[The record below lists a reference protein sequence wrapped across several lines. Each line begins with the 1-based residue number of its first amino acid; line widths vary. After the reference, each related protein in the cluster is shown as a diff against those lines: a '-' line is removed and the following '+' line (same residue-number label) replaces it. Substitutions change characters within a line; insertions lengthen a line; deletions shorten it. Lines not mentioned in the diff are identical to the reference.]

1 MTMKYRSTV
10 ALSVLTLG
18 FTVSGCSWMSKVD
31 CDSPDAD
38 LSNPMCVAQTETKYR
53 DNDNN
58 RWYCL
63 ADEEAK
69 SWACANSLQ
78 DAQRKLAPA
87 SERLA
92 KPASVISQTIA
103 QAEGG
108 AQNPALMPALDT
120 IGARINN
127 DINQSSADP
136 SQKMTSHL
144 NDSPSAVVDVIAK
157 VDEIH
162 KEVSDA
168 KRASGLKKTFDSKKA
183 GGRSN
188 AATFAE
194 PPLSIVA
201 LDGPLRAGEIAP
213 ELADLAEISV
223 GSITPS
229 LGDVDDIP
237 SAKAVEAEILLPI
250 GQNAEQQVLTSSN
263 TRSKTSIEPMSAPL
277 LTVQAG
283 NEPTRSASL
292 PASAIEPVVDVTD
305 SQALIQAA
313 ALDADAIATSATTT
327 SADLVKSVEPE
338 TATET
343 VAHPF
348 IVAAPSKSGSPRNMT
363 STTDITSTTDSE
375 LFRKLKVS
383 EPSRSSIEASNPLM
397 PKVDLNIA
405 KNSTET
411 SEETVIADIAH
422 LTPSASPMSAVDAQ
436 PEPATA
442 AVTDLLKERRSDQ
455 LANILTEE
463 TVAPSALTAI
473 TTVITPLV
481 EIEAVPVSTATV
493 DLPVAYEIDNENS
506 DHKQAMAGTDTLSID
521 SVNGPEDSRT
531 ASSESNGVSV
541 AAKSGQLD
549 DLAPRLPSNNP
560 ETERL
565 EQVLGDPAPNLLMTS
580 LSAVPP
586 MTPTPRSDPNEN
598 QITSEPETKSEPLEI
613 DFSPRAMASI
623 EVEIT
628 QPSTASVAS
637 QTVPDNPIASNTSE
651 KSGALKG
658 TETIAVETYSDD
670 RPRVAG
676 LEDNREIARLQSISN
691 VAENTLVITSQAP
704 AEADENLIA
713 ASSTTVAKKSTPAA
727 RSGMAIDSAVL
738 PIEAL
743 ATTAESTAAMA
754 LATSAAASVRLGKL
768 NTPNNSDLKADKAE
782 TLLNSEITPPTIALT
797 ESNRPVAS
805 ESDRATDLEELQ
817 ITASTIAPPATDAVS
832 AVAIETQRAPSSAPT
847 LSIAEPDVVT
857 LAKINNTIAKETAEV
872 RSETPVIYAQ
882 EPEPIELVIGNNI
895 AITGDVDS
903 AADLAEPEIT
913 ASATAPL
920 ATDAVSAV
928 AVDKQRVPSPL
939 PKLPATE
946 PDVVTFAKTNNTIAQ
961 ETAEGRSE
969 TPIISA
975 QESEP
980 IELVIGNNIAITGDV
995 DSAADLAEPEIT
1007 ASGKAPVITDV
1018 VSAVAIETQRAL
1030 SSALTLSVAEPS
1042 ISDEATVNSA
1052 PAEILKSDIEKST
1065 QTETALA
1072 TTDSAGQASSING
1085 VESEVVLESAETYP
1099 AGTTLAEIYTA
1110 QVKASNDL
1118 PLTYETLLPDAA
1130 IVRAAPELTDPSP
1143 ADTFYT
1149 PSEVQ
1154 QSQRIAS
1161 ESILEKPVA
1170 DVSKLTGSSVDLDAV
1185 GFENLSS
1192 PSSSGDAGYDY
1203 FMDLPANDFAIQLKA
1218 DKTLSGIRAFAT
1230 EIKLTDPLV
1239 LKTQPLRRPL
1249 YILILDTFND
1259 IQVASDA
1266 KRTWMAEYD
1275 NGIEPWIRTVG
1286 SIQKTLQPL
1295 GPMD

>member
-313 ALDADAIATSATTT
+313 ALDASAIATSATTT

-363 STTDITSTTDSE
+363 STTDSE

-405 KNSTET
+405 K
-411 SEETVIADIAH
+411 
-422 LTPSASPMSAVDAQ
+422 
-436 PEPATA
+436 
-442 AVTDLLKERRSDQ
+442 K
-455 LANILTEE
+455 
-463 TVAPSALTAI
+463 
-473 TTVITPLV
+473 
-481 EIEAVPVSTATV
+481 
-493 DLPVAYEIDNENS
+493 
-506 DHKQAMAGTDTLSID
+506 
-521 SVNGPEDSRT
+521 
-531 ASSESNGVSV
+531 
-541 AAKSGQLD
+541 LD
-549 DLAPRLPSNNP
+549 RDFR
-560 ETERL
+560 
-565 EQVLGDPAPNLLMTS
+565 GDC
-580 LSAVPP
+580 
-586 MTPTPRSDPNEN
+586 
-598 QITSEPETKSEPLEI
+598 
-613 DFSPRAMASI
+613 
-623 EVEIT
+623 
-628 QPSTASVAS
+628 
-637 QTVPDNPIASNTSE
+637 
-651 KSGALKG
+651 
-658 TETIAVETYSDD
+658 D
-670 RPRVAG
+670 R
-676 LEDNREIARLQSISN
+676 
-691 VAENTLVITSQAP
+691 
-704 AEADENLIA
+704 
-713 ASSTTVAKKSTPAA
+713 
-727 RSGMAIDSAVL
+727 
-738 PIEAL
+738 
-743 ATTAESTAAMA
+743 
-754 LATSAAASVRLGKL
+754 
-768 NTPNNSDLKADKAE
+768 
-782 TLLNSEITPPTIALT
+782 
-797 ESNRPVAS
+797 
-805 ESDRATDLEELQ
+805 
-817 ITASTIAPPATDAVS
+817 
-832 AVAIETQRAPSSAPT
+832 
-847 LSIAEPDVVT
+847 
-857 LAKINNTIAKETAEV
+857 
-872 RSETPVIYAQ
+872 
-882 EPEPIELVIGNNI
+882 
-895 AITGDVDS
+895 
-903 AADLAEPEIT
+903 
-913 ASATAPL
+913 
-920 ATDAVSAV
+920 
-928 AVDKQRVPSPL
+928 
-939 PKLPATE
+939 
-946 PDVVTFAKTNNTIAQ
+946 
-961 ETAEGRSE
+961 
-969 TPIISA
+969 
-975 QESEP
+975 
-980 IELVIGNNIAITGDV
+980 
-995 DSAADLAEPEIT
+995 
-1007 ASGKAPVITDV
+1007 
-1018 VSAVAIETQRAL
+1018 
-1030 SSALTLSVAEPS
+1030 
-1042 ISDEATVNSA
+1042 
-1052 PAEILKSDIEKST
+1052 
-1065 QTETALA
+1065 
-1072 TTDSAGQASSING
+1072 
-1085 VESEVVLESAETYP
+1085 
-1099 AGTTLAEIYTA
+1099 
-1110 QVKASNDL
+1110 
-1118 PLTYETLLPDAA
+1118 
-1130 IVRAAPELTDPSP
+1130 
-1143 ADTFYT
+1143 
-1149 PSEVQ
+1149 
-1154 QSQRIAS
+1154 
-1161 ESILEKPVA
+1161 
-1170 DVSKLTGSSVDLDAV
+1170 
-1185 GFENLSS
+1185 
-1192 PSSSGDAGYDY
+1192 
-1203 FMDLPANDFAIQLKA
+1203 
-1218 DKTLSGIRAFAT
+1218 
-1230 EIKLTDPLV
+1230 
-1239 LKTQPLRRPL
+1239 
-1249 YILILDTFND
+1249 
-1259 IQVASDA
+1259 
-1266 KRTWMAEYD
+1266 
-1275 NGIEPWIRTVG
+1275 
-1286 SIQKTLQPL
+1286 
-1295 GPMD
+1295 